1 MKKYNIFNIFTSINY
16 VLSSIVIFGIF
27 SLGLFVAPIVF
38 SKIQPRYLA
47 SEVMTEI
54 FFRYFTISFYLLIIT
69 LIIEVFRF
77 IILKKYIRL
86 KIYIF
91 SILFLITTFNMLSYS
106 YLVIAPKI
114 NEIRI
119 NNTKESL
126 WGNSEFVSLHL
137 LSEKL
142 GKIFFSTGI
151 IYMILSIFSLK
162 KID

>member
-1 MKKYNIFNIFTSINY
+1 
-16 VLSSIVIFGIF
+16 
-27 SLGLFVAPIVF
+27 
-38 SKIQPRYLA
+38 
-47 SEVMTEI
+47 
-54 FFRYFTISFYLLIIT
+54 
-69 LIIEVFRF
+69 
-77 IILKKYIRL
+77 
-86 KIYIF
+86 
-91 SILFLITTFNMLSYS
+91 MLSYS
-106 YLVIAPKI
+106 YLVVAPKI
-114 NEIRI
+114 NELRI

>member
-91 SILFLITTFNMLSYS
+91 SILFLIATFNMLSYS

-114 NEIRI
+114 NELRI